1 MAERFAYYGI
11 GSNLITYL
19 TGPLGQSVA
28 AAAETVNIWSGISM
42 LLTLLGAFLADS
54 FFGRYRTILFSSSI
68 YVLGLSLLS
77 FSALLPQKSQLQ
89 LLFFFV
95 SLYLI
100 GIGQGGHKPCVQAFG
115 ADQFDALD
123 PREAKSKSSFFNW
136 WFFGVCAGTF
146 VAILVVT
153 YTEEN
158 LSWSLGFGIPCIMM
172 LIASFLFLFGTKTY
186 RYSIKT
192 YDKTPFL
199 RIGRVFVSAIRNWRA
214 SSTVIFDEEEDSRD
228 LSLQNAG
235 QFKFLN
241 KACIVPKDSN
251 KCGMLCS
258 VSEVE
263 EAKAVLR
270 IFPVW
275 ITVLVFAI
283 VFSQDSTFFTKQ
295 GATMDRS
302 ILSGF
307 IVPAAALDSF
317 VPLSIVIFITIY
329 DLLFVPI
336 ARAFTG
342 IQSGITTL
350 QRIGTGL
357 VVSAISMLVATM
369 VERKRL
375 RMADEH
381 GLVDRPDLTIPMSFW
396 WLVPQYTLFG
406 LAEVFTLVGLQEFF
420 YDQVPTDLKSMGLAF
435 YTSVLGMGSI
445 LSSLLVSIIDEVTGG
460 SGQNNSWFS
469 NNLNKAHLDYFYLL
483 LSGLSVVAFVAFLF
497 VSKSHVHSR

>member
-1 MAERFAYYGI
+1 
-11 GSNLITYL
+11 
-19 TGPLGQSVA
+19 
-28 AAAETVNIWSGISM
+28 M

-54 FFGRYRTILFSSSI
+54 FFGRYRTILFSSAI

-77 FSALLPQKSQLQ
+77 FSAMLPTTSSQNSQFQ
-89 LLFFFV
+89 LLLFFV

-115 ADQFDALD
+115 ADQFDALH
-123 PREAKSKSSFFNW
+123 PQEAKSKSSFFNW
-136 WFFGVCAGTF
+136 WFFGICAGTF
-146 VAILVVT
+146 VAILLVT

-172 LIASFLFLFGTKTY
+172 IIASFLFLFGTNTY
-186 RYSIKT
+186 RYSIKI
-192 YDKTPFL
+192 YAQTPFL
-199 RIGRVFVSAIRNWRA
+199 RIGRVFVSAIRNCRA
-214 SSTVIFDEEEDSRD
+214 SSTVIFDEEGDGPD
-228 LSLQNAG
+228 LSQQNAG
-235 QFKFLN
+235 QFRFLN
-241 KACIVPKDSN
+241 KACIVPKDSD
-251 KCGMLCS
+251 KHGVMCS
-258 VSEVE
+258 ASEVE

-283 VFSQDSTFFTKQ
+283 VFAQDSTFFTKQ
-295 GATMDRS
+295 GATIDRS
-302 ILSGF
+302 IRSGF
-307 IVPAAALDSF
+307 IIPAAALDSF

-342 IQSGITTL
+342 LQSGITTL

-357 VVSAISMLVATM
+357 VVSAFSMLVAAM

-375 RMADEH
+375 RVADEH
-381 GLVDRPDLTIPMSFW
+381 GLVDRPDIIIPMSFW

-445 LSSLLVSIIDEVTGG
+445 LSSLLVSFIDEVTGG
-460 SGQNNSWFS
+460 SDQNSWFS
-469 NNLNKAHLDYFYLL
+469 NNLNKAHLDYFYFL